1 MVNLTQSGKNMNRL
15 EEIKE
20 GDGRDEI
27 EPIET
32 DNKELDINESLIV
45 TKEGQ

>member
-1 MVNLTQSGKNMNRL
+1 MNRL

-27 EPIET
+27 EQIET